1 VKVVT
6 YNPDNN
12 VHMWWDNRDGAFFV
26 NNDLAYK
33 QAIDKHFAK
42 ESLFQ
47 VPCAA
52 RKCILESVDD
62 KTFYRKKYNLP
73 DKFTVTVADGAY
85 AKAKA
90 DLVTSYLLD
99 TDRQLSV
106 IFVAGKNEKLY
117 SKYKRIASG
126 LPDNVTLTVL
136 PFTADIHEYYCASD
150 VLICKGGP
158 NAVLDSVY
166 MHTPVIIDYYAH
178 PIEKA
183 TVDYFVDSLGC
194 GRAIYSPM
202 KIKRQIEQWI
212 DDPTLLQ
219 GYIANTYKLDKRDNG
234 ADRIASYIM
243 NC

>member
-1 VKVVT
+1 
-6 YNPDNN
+6 
-12 VHMWWDNRDGAFFV
+12 M
-26 NNDLAYK
+26 
-33 QAIDKHFAK
+33 
-42 ESLFQ
+42 
-47 VPCAA
+47 
-52 RKCILESVDD
+52 
-62 KTFYRKKYNLP
+62 
-73 DKFTVTVADGAY
+73 
-85 AKAKA
+85 
-90 DLVTSYLLD
+90 
-99 TDRQLSV
+99 
-106 IFVAGKNEKLY
+106 
-117 SKYKRIASG
+117 
-126 LPDNVTLTVL
+126 
-136 PFTADIHEYYCASD
+136 
-150 VLICKGGP
+150 LICKGGP